1 MTYSHQHL
9 QEQLKNKYENIYN
22 SLKEYM
28 FYPNIIQRNMNAEFV
43 SMRGGLNDKRSS
55 PSDKNSGLNGK
66 QSSDNHSSPCDKQS
80 SDNHSSPSDKHSSPS
95 DKHSSDKHSSDK
107 QSGHKDKQSSTRN
120 NKDMSSTFFTPQEKD
135 KLFWCLYIFL
145 HGEYEYM
152 IAKNNSF
159 SIEKKCKMEM
169 LEKINEKDVLDFIKK
184 NKMKKADLEDEFMT
198 KDKLSLKGLQL
209 FCMIYKLSVLYVSG
223 RTYCEFAY
231 NIDDDQK
238 TFVIVKTE
246 NKEHAIYRLADTDT
260 SYVKNIR
267 DTYWKLENV
276 NKPLNGV
283 SAYTLQDLQT
293 ICSKLEIKL
302 DDTET
307 KKKKTKNVLYQEI
320 LSKL

>member
-1 MTYSHQHL
+1 MQQKQL
-9 QEQLKNKYENIYN
+9 QNKYENIYN

-28 FYPNIIQRNMNAEFV
+28 FYPNIIQRNMNTEFV
-43 SMRGGLNDKRSS
+43 SSKQSS
-55 PSDKNSGLNGK
+55 LNGK
-66 QSSDNHSSPCDKQS
+66 RS
-80 SDNHSSPSDKHSSPS
+80 S
-95 DKHSSDKHSSDK
+95 DKHSSDKHSSLNDKRSSDKQSSLNDK
-107 QSGHKDKQSSTRN
+107 QSGLNGKRSSDKQSSLN
-120 NKDMSSTFFTPQEKD
+120 GKHSSDKSSIGQTSNIFTPQEKD

-159 SIEKKCKMEM
+159 SIEKKTKMEM
-169 LEKINEKDVLDFIKK
+169 IEKINEKDVLDFIKK
-184 NKMKKADLEDEFMT
+184 NKMKKTDLEDELMT
-198 KDKLSLKGLQL
+198 KDKLSLKGLQF

-231 NIDDDQK
+231 NLDDDQK
-238 TFVIVKTE
+238 TFVIIKTE
-246 NKEHAIYRLADTDT
+246 NKEHAIYRLAETDT

-283 SAYTLQDLQT
+283 SAYTLPDLQT

-320 LSKL
+320 LSKIA

>member
-1 MTYSHQHL
+1 MSHSYSNNNSYPMQQKQL
-9 QEQLKNKYENIYN
+9 QNKYENIYN

-28 FYPNIIQRNMNAEFV
+28 FYPNIIQRNMNTEFV
-43 SMRGGLNDKRSS
+43 SSKQSS
-55 PSDKNSGLNGK
+55 LNGK
-66 QSSDNHSSPCDKQS
+66 RS
-80 SDNHSSPSDKHSSPS
+80 S
-95 DKHSSDKHSSDK
+95 DKHSSDKHSSLNDKRSSDKQSSLNDK
-107 QSGHKDKQSSTRN
+107 QSGLNGKRSSDKQSSLN
-120 NKDMSSTFFTPQEKD
+120 GKHSSDKSSIGQTSNIFTPQEKD

-159 SIEKKCKMEM
+159 SIEKKTKMEM
-169 LEKINEKDVLDFIKK
+169 IEKINEKDVLDFIKK
-184 NKMKKADLEDEFMT
+184 NKMKKTDLEDELMT
-198 KDKLSLKGLQL
+198 KDKLSLKGLQF

-231 NIDDDQK
+231 NLDDDQK
-238 TFVIVKTE
+238 TFVIIKTE
-246 NKEHAIYRLADTDT
+246 NKEHAIYRLAETDT

-283 SAYTLQDLQT
+283 SAYTLPDLQT

-320 LSKL
+320 LSKIA

>member
-1 MTYSHQHL
+1 MQQKQL
-9 QEQLKNKYENIYN
+9 QNKYENIYN

-28 FYPNIIQRNMNAEFV
+28 FYPNIIQRNMNTEFV
-43 SMRGGLNDKRSS
+43 SSKH
-55 PSDKNSGLNGK
+55 SGLNGK
-66 QSSDNHSSPCDKQS
+66 QSSLNGKHSSLNGKHSSLNGKQS
-80 SDNHSSPSDKHSSPS
+80 SDKR
-95 DKHSSDKHSSDK
+95 SSDKHSSDK
-107 QSGHKDKQSSTRN
+107 QSSLNDKRSSDKQSSLN
-120 NKDMSSTFFTPQEKD
+120 DKQSSLNGKSSIGQTSNIFTPQEKD

-159 SIEKKCKMEM
+159 SIEKKTKMEM
-169 LEKINEKDVLDFIKK
+169 IEKINEKDVLDFIKK
-184 NKMKKADLEDEFMT
+184 NKMKKTDLEDELMT
-198 KDKLSLKGLQL
+198 KDKLSLKGLQF

-231 NIDDDQK
+231 NLDDDQK
-238 TFVIVKTE
+238 TFVIIKTE

-283 SAYTLQDLQT
+283 SAYTLPDLQT

-320 LSKL
+320 LSKIA

>member
-1 MTYSHQHL
+1 
-9 QEQLKNKYENIYN
+9 
-22 SLKEYM
+22 
-28 FYPNIIQRNMNAEFV
+28 
-43 SMRGGLNDKRSS
+43 
-55 PSDKNSGLNGK
+55 
-66 QSSDNHSSPCDKQS
+66 
-80 SDNHSSPSDKHSSPS
+80 
-95 DKHSSDKHSSDK
+95 
-107 QSGHKDKQSSTRN
+107 
-120 NKDMSSTFFTPQEKD
+120 
-135 KLFWCLYIFL
+135 
-145 HGEYEYM
+145 M

>member
-1 MTYSHQHL
+1 MSYSHQHS

-43 SMRGGLNDKRSS
+43 SMRGGLNDKHNS
-55 PSDKNSGLNGK
+55 PSDKR
-66 QSSDNHSSPCDKQS
+66 
-80 SDNHSSPSDKHSSPS
+80 SSPSDKHSSMHSSTS
-95 DKHSSDKHSSDK
+95 DKHISMKSDTNDMDSSMK
-107 QSGHKDKQSSTRN
+107 SGLTGMQTSTRN
-120 NKDMSSTFFTPQEKD
+120 NKNMSSTFFTPQEKD
-135 KLFWCLYIFL
+135 KLFWCIYIFL

-198 KDKLSLKGLQL
+198 KDKLSLKGLQF
-209 FCMIYKLSVLYVSG
+209 FCMIYKLSLIYVAG

-231 NIDDDQK
+231 NSDDDQK

-246 NKEHAIYRLADTDT
+246 NKEHAIYRLADTL
-260 SYVKNIR
+260 YVKNIR